1 MKDSQF
7 LITLLLVVVVIY
19 IISPLDLV
27 PGPIDDVILAIVT
40 LLARKRLTS
49 KEESE

>member
-7 LITLLLVVVVIY
+7 LITLILIAVVIY

-40 LLARKRLTS
+40 LFARKRLTE
-49 KEESE
+49 KEENE

>member
-1 MKDSQF
+1 MNDNQF
-7 LITLLLVVVVIY
+7 LITLILIVVAVY

>member
-1 MKDSQF
+1 MNDNQF
-7 LITLLLVVVVIY
+7 LITLILVVVAIY

-40 LLARKRLTS
+40 LFARKRLTS

>member
-1 MKDSQF
+1 MSDNQF
-7 LITLLLVVVVIY
+7 LITLILIVVAIY
-19 IISPLDLV
+19 IISPLDLI